1 MGSIE
6 RMKKQLGLLF
16 IGAAG
21 WTTIAGCSSA
31 PPADTAFVTTS
42 TRGTVPP
49 DLTAGAPDGSI
60 KVILPSGPVWVDG
73 ANVYAEGCKTRG
85 LTDATVTEQLK
96 AANTS
101 PPSNKTFNLICK
113 TGTN

>member
-1 MGSIE
+1 
-6 RMKKQLGLLF
+6 MKKPLGLLLT
-16 IGAAG
+16 GAAAL
-21 WTTIAGCSSA
+21 TITAGCGSA
-31 PPADTAFVTTS
+31 PPPAPTALSTTS

-49 DLTAGAPDGSI
+49 DLTAGSPGGSI
-60 KVILPSGPVWVDG
+60 KVSLPSGPVWVDG
-73 ANVYAEGCKTRG
+73 ANVYAEGCKAKG